1 MKSRAHIY
9 MANLILNEME
19 RNQGFLVL
27 PHVAG
32 MKTQYFQVPPNVYNA
47 IRECPSYFRAGAVG
61 PDFFPDMIM
70 GQMTIHA
77 TDSGEWLK
85 IMKEE
90 LHYFSPGS
98 EAFREALAFF
108 AGTMMHYAGDMF
120 THDYVN
126 NYAKGWFPS
135 MVEIVKKAKDKKVA
149 KATEDILKIVRH
161 IAVETYL
168 DEYIDT
174 QCRMHNIPQSLQM
187 DVPIPYLRS
196 CFATRSAITR
206 AAGIRKDEPLF
217 DPLAKLSERVDENH
231 RHSMANGN
239 AYNIQNLMDRERE
252 IEAWFL
258 LWKEF
263 AQVSVESGIS
273 EGYKA
278 VRRDLGERLV
288 YMYVSEK
295 NKDNIETV
303 LGVYDF
309 FTELPNI
316 FDYLFGWIADL
327 ITEPIKDY
335 VKGIVYPFVQMV
347 AIELTKDDNGNP
359 TKSIR
364 NYDEAIAVIKNEF
377 KNVEHIL
384 RNKYIFGSGAK
395 TLPEQLK
402 REWGRVGTTMNCHD
416 QEFTALTRAIN
427 MGKLCLIGADNLN
440 QLASYYIGNKAK
452 NLYKKSEAIW
462 GLQELQIVANV
473 TNMNFL
479 FGQRNLYLDVH
490 YKKDGKDVVYSH
502 PMVFESFRFYGGVAI
517 LPQTIPVSMIQK
529 FTLRLERSNTVW
541 SCTSF
546 FVLDNITGVRLA
558 KQYNIT
564 LYGDKQSKKSNRV
577 TIPLVGDIPDAYAHV
592 DRLNEIVRLDVTV
605 ATGDDG
611 TDGDVQ
617 FCVIPKGLSS
627 GKEKKWVTLDK
638 SSRNDFEQDTVETY
652 SYNMPIPFQHE
663 DLQGFEIR
671 KIRGGSWRMKEIT
684 VRDSR
689 TGITLANEYV
699 NANVGKTPR
708 FIRINKELVQM
719 QENADYKDW
728 ILRRVQLVIHTNNSK
743 WAGTDDT
750 VVFYVILKDQTELRY
765 EIDPKWYQNNF
776 ERNDTDTINI
786 RLRRDVRVMDIDY
799 FYIKKLG
806 NDDWRIGYVI
816 LSDADKGMLL
826 AKKEEKKTLKNKGIY
841 MIDSGEWQNV
851 KPKEKPV
858 EKPVETP
865 QEVNHSVKVLKR
877 VKAVIH
883 TNNSRWAG
891 TDDDIYLYINYK
903 NNLEMRMYLDPDKYR
918 NNFEKND
925 TDKVTVK
932 LNPPI
937 PYPDINY
944 FYITKFGNDDWTI
957 GYVYLYDA
965 DTNELLAKKEEKK
978 MIKNREKYIIREV
991 TWR

>member
-1 MKSRAHIY
+1 
-9 MANLILNEME
+9 
-19 RNQGFLVL
+19 
-27 PHVAG
+27 
-32 MKTQYFQVPPNVYNA
+32 
-47 IRECPSYFRAGAVG
+47 
-61 PDFFPDMIM
+61 
-70 GQMTIHA
+70 
-77 TDSGEWLK
+77 
-85 IMKEE
+85 
-90 LHYFSPGS
+90 
-98 EAFREALAFF
+98 
-108 AGTMMHYAGDMF
+108 
-120 THDYVN
+120 
-126 NYAKGWFPS
+126 
-135 MVEIVKKAKDKKVA
+135 
-149 KATEDILKIVRH
+149 
-161 IAVETYL
+161 
-168 DEYIDT
+168 
-174 QCRMHNIPQSLQM
+174 
-187 DVPIPYLRS
+187 
-196 CFATRSAITR
+196 
-206 AAGIRKDEPLF
+206 
-217 DPLAKLSERVDENH
+217 
-231 RHSMANGN
+231 
-239 AYNIQNLMDRERE
+239 
-252 IEAWFL
+252 
-258 LWKEF
+258 
-263 AQVSVESGIS
+263 
-273 EGYKA
+273 
-278 VRRDLGERLV
+278 
-288 YMYVSEK
+288 
-295 NKDNIETV
+295 
-303 LGVYDF
+303 
-309 FTELPNI
+309 
-316 FDYLFGWIADL
+316 
-327 ITEPIKDY
+327 
-335 VKGIVYPFVQMV
+335 
-347 AIELTKDDNGNP
+347 
-359 TKSIR
+359 
-364 NYDEAIAVIKNEF
+364 
-377 KNVEHIL
+377 
-384 RNKYIFGSGAK
+384 
-395 TLPEQLK
+395 
-402 REWGRVGTTMNCHD
+402 
-416 QEFTALTRAIN
+416 
-427 MGKLCLIGADNLN
+427 
-440 QLASYYIGNKAK
+440 
-452 NLYKKSEAIW
+452 
-462 GLQELQIVANV
+462 
-473 TNMNFL
+473 
-479 FGQRNLYLDVH
+479 
-490 YKKDGKDVVYSH
+490 
-502 PMVFESFRFYGGVAI
+502 
-517 LPQTIPVSMIQK
+517 
-529 FTLRLERSNTVW
+529 
-541 SCTSF
+541 
-546 FVLDNITGVRLA
+546 
-558 KQYNIT
+558 
-564 LYGDKQSKKSNRV
+564 
-577 TIPLVGDIPDAYAHV
+577 
-592 DRLNEIVRLDVTV
+592 
-605 ATGDDG
+605 
-611 TDGDVQ
+611 
-617 FCVIPKGLSS
+617 
-627 GKEKKWVTLDK
+627 
-638 SSRNDFEQDTVETY
+638 
-652 SYNMPIPFQHE
+652 
-663 DLQGFEIR
+663 
-671 KIRGGSWRMKEIT
+671 MKEIT